1 MASAVAGSHSAGGFV
16 RRHPVDHVV
25 EPLRHGPACATGG
38 PWTRTDPAH
47 ACTAIMPL
55 PFPPTPRSQGPAAVT
70 MPALA
75 PSALLAVSLMASAS
89 AFAGAPVPAQP
100 SFDCAKAASAVE
112 KAICGNDGLARADAA
127 VGRAYQRLRKSL
139 DAKAASGLREDQ
151 RWFIGIRDATYDNA
165 TAANRTQSLKA
176 LLDARARSLAQI
188 RAQPAAGLVGHWR
201 NLAGGIDVVDDGAGR
216 LKVEANAAHP
226 LDGRWLCDASGRG
239 RSAGAALTVQVEGGE
254 RSSLKLT
261 REGAALRVQALD
273 AQGQPLLGPDYCGH
287 NGSLEGVYFAVPPGS
302 D

>member
-1 MASAVAGSHSAGGFV
+1 MQPLENDGVREQGVSGKVDGMREARADAV
-16 RRHPVDHVV
+16 VD
-25 EPLRHGPACATGG
+25 PP
-38 PWTRTDPAH
+38 
-47 ACTAIMPL
+47 MPL
-55 PFPPTPRSQGPAAVT
+55 FSAAQDPAAVT
-70 MPALA
+70 PPALA
-75 PSALLAVSLMASAS
+75 SSALFAVTLMASAS
-89 AFAGAPVPAQP
+89 AFAAPPASAKP

-127 VGRAYQRLRKSL
+127 VGRAYERLRKSL
-139 DAKAASGLREDQ
+139 DAQAASGLREDQ

-165 TAANRTQSLKA
+165 TTANRTQSLKA
-176 LLDARARSLAQI
+176 LLDDRARTLSQI
-188 RAQPAAGLVGHWR
+188 RAQPAAGWVGSWR

-226 LDGRWLCDASGRG
+226 LDGRWLCDASGSG

-273 AQGQPLLGPDYCGH
+273 ASGKALLGPDYCGH